1 MKRVV
6 GKRLQQIIEK
16 RLAEAG
22 DEEEGQVTQLEP
34 LESEEGT
41 ATAEEADEQHQ
52 QDRRHKTQDDERE
65 RRQDSQRML
74 DSDAADRPDDHRD
87 DECADRQKC
96 GPIPAKRHRA
106 QIVFSNC
113 LVVSWSTASSLKQ
126 GTTMLS
132 FILAEVFGCEDI
144 SYE

>member
-1 MKRVV
+1 MASGQRKGKDTGCGDEDTEDIEPRDAFAQQYCGKEGTEQRRGGEQRLGNRGTMKRVV

-22 DEEEGQVTQLEP
+22 DEEEWQVTQLEQ

-87 DECADRQKC
+87 DE
-96 GPIPAKRHRA
+96 
-106 QIVFSNC
+106 
-113 LVVSWSTASSLKQ
+113 
-126 GTTMLS
+126 
-132 FILAEVFGCEDI
+132 
-144 SYE
+144 